1 MKNDY
6 SSGKNNSFLVFSS
19 MKKKF
24 TCETRVNET
33 FWEGKCFG
41 GKKLKKNF
49 FFSSWWNFFI
59 VWNQMKKKN
68 HKNVPDIFL
77 LMCEMDKRFEGEK
90 ISWFNVSS
98 LFHTWKKQ
106 VERKN
111 IPDFLASELKCCN
124 ALLPQSSCAE
134 LFVGQTLSSELNLDS
149 GPADVPQ
156 LPALRGNRWHKH
168 VSTLMIVSLQNSW
181 TCESVH

>member
-1 MKNDY
+1 M
-6 SSGKNNSFLVFSS
+6 FLGEKTKEKLFFFPPDEIFSS
-19 MKKKF
+19 
-24 TCETRVNET
+24 VGQN
-33 FWEGKCFG
+33 
-41 GKKLKKNF
+41 KL
-49 FFSSWWNFFI
+49 FSC
-59 VWNQMKKKN
+59 VKPDEKKN

-111 IPDFLASELKCCN
+111 ISDFLASELKCCN

-134 LFVGQTLSSELNLDS
+134 LLWVRLCPQNL
-149 GPADVPQ
+149 
-156 LPALRGNRWHKH
+156 
-168 VSTLMIVSLQNSW
+168 I
-181 TCESVH
+181 

>member
-106 VERKN
+106 VERKHSRLFGVWN
-111 IPDFLASELKCCN
+111 KMLQRPPPPKFLCRT
-124 ALLPQSSCAE
+124 
-134 LFVGQTLSSELNLDS
+134 FVGQTLSSELNLDS
-149 GPADVPQ
+149 GPSDVPQ

>member
-1 MKNDY
+1 MFWGEKTKEKLFFFLLMKFFHCVKPDE
-6 SSGKNNSFLVFSS
+6 
-19 MKKKF
+19 KKK
-24 TCETRVNET
+24 
-33 FWEGKCFG
+33 
-41 GKKLKKNF
+41 
-49 FFSSWWNFFI
+49 S
-59 VWNQMKKKN
+59 Q
-68 HKNVPDIFL
+68 NVPDIFL

-111 IPDFLASELKCCN
+111 IPDFLASEIKCCN

-149 GPADVPQ
+149 GPSDVTQ